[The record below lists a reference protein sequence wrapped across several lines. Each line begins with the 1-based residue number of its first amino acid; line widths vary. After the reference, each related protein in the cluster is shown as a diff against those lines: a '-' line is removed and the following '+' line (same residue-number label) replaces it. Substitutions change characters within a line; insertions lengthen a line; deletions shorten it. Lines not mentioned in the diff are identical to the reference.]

1 MKQLTLKRF
10 IHISEQGQEPK
21 EAPSMEIDINIEF
34 DDEEY
39 VVKSVDTKIFGKTW
53 EKDNQ
58 PFLKSFQEVI
68 YNITDEV
75 DLAEEFKNK

>member
-21 EAPSMEIDINIEF
+21 EAPSMEIDINVEF

-39 VVKSVDTKIFGKTW
+39 IVDSVDIKVFGEQWQKNNDAFQTIF
-53 EKDNQ
+53 EVPIDNII
-58 PFLKSFQEVI
+58 KEI
-68 YNITDEV
+68 
-75 DLAEEFKNK
+75 DLAEEFKNQ

>member
-21 EAPSMEIDINIEF
+21 EAPSMEIDINVKF

-39 VVKSVDTKIFGKTW
+39 IVDSVDIKVFGEQWQRNNVAFQTIF
-53 EKDNQ
+53 
-58 PFLKSFQEVI
+58 EVPI
-68 YNITDEV
+68 DHIINEI
-75 DLAEEFKNK
+75 DLEEEFKNQ